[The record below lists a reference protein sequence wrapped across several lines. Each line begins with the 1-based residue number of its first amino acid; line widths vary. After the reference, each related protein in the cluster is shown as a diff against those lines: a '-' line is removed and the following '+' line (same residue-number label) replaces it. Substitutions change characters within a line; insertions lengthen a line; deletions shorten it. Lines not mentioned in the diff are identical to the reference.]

1 MHSEARDGPAATLK
15 RFRIMA
21 GLTQEELA
29 ERAGVSARTVSDVER
44 GLRTAVYPDTA
55 RRLAQA
61 LELRDDQRP
70 HFESTM
76 RGHETDDHPARSRST
91 IPIVPTPLLGR
102 VSELAA
108 VITAIGASGVPL
120 LTLTGPGGIGKTRL
134 ALEAAKRLEESFPLG
149 VFFVALGDVRDPAL
163 VAPAIAK
170 ALGVVETGEG
180 LEILI
185 GRHLAARRVL
195 ILLDTFE
202 QVLEAAVFVSS
213 LLLRSAESKFVVT
226 SRIPLHVRGEF
237 EFPVP
242 PLEMPNDLGEKPLEE
257 LHQWPATALFVD
269 RALAVRPDLKL
280 DQDAAGLVLE
290 ICRKLDGLP
299 LAIELAAARVKHL
312 PLPALN
318 DQLDR
323 RLQVLTGGHV
333 DLPLRQRA
341 MRETV
346 AWSHDL
352 LSPAAQS
359 LFRRVAVYSGGWSLE
374 SVEPV
379 CGPAKEVGDALDGL
393 RTLVDHSLVAVSGNS
408 AVPRYHVLEVIR
420 EYAAERLAAAGESE
434 MSSRRHALHYLR
446 LAEEVEPKLVRA
458 AQEEWIRWLE
468 LERGNLRSA
477 IAWAIKRG
485 ENVVAL
491 RFTVSL
497 WRFWRHA
504 GELTEGRRWAEAALA
519 MPGDAPDALR
529 AKALWGTAFLA
540 FPQGDYK
547 RMAEL
552 AAEDMEVARRSG
564 DPMDLRNALT
574 IVGQV
579 ALCEGRYSDALEPLR
594 ESLAICR
601 RLGLSWQLGTSH
613 LNFGTALLHSGNLE
627 EAGQIFRSGLG
638 VYRELGDETFA
649 ARITIALSQTAL
661 ARGDM
666 PTAESLA
673 RQGLTAF
680 ARQRER
686 LGIAEAFD
694 ALAALAAARNDLERT
709 ARLDGAAKK
718 IQDTIA
724 SRPAPFERAI
734 TRSLIEP
741 ARTSFGE
748 ERWQTASEEGRAF
761 NLDAAVEYALT

>member
-1 MHSEARDGPAATLK
+1 M
-15 RFRIMA
+15 
-21 GLTQEELA
+21 
-29 ERAGVSARTVSDVER
+29 
-44 GLRTAVYPDTA
+44 
-55 RRLAQA
+55 
-61 LELRDDQRP
+61 
-70 HFESTM
+70 
-76 RGHETDDHPARSRST
+76 
-91 IPIVPTPLLGR
+91 
-102 VSELAA
+102 
-108 VITAIGASGVPL
+108 
-120 LTLTGPGGIGKTRL
+120 
-134 ALEAAKRLEESFPLG
+134 
-149 VFFVALGDVRDPAL
+149 
-163 VAPAIAK
+163 
-170 ALGVVETGEG
+170 
-180 LEILI
+180 
-185 GRHLAARRVL
+185 
-195 ILLDTFE
+195 
-202 QVLEAAVFVSS
+202 
-213 LLLRSAESKFVVT
+213 
-226 SRIPLHVRGEF
+226 
-237 EFPVP
+237 
-242 PLEMPNDLGEKPLEE
+242 
-257 LHQWPATALFVD
+257 FVD

-280 DQDAAGLVLE
+280 DPDAAGLVLE

-318 DQLDR
+318 RQLDR
-323 RLQVLTGGHV
+323 RLQVLTGGPV

-346 AWSHDL
+346 AWSYDL

-359 LFRRVAVYSGGWSLE
+359 LFRRLAVYSGGWSFE

-379 CGPAKEVGDALDGL
+379 CGPADEVGDALDGL

-408 AVPRYHVLEVIR
+408 GEPRYHMLDVIR
-420 EYAAERLAAAGESE
+420 EYAAERLADAGESE
-434 MSSRRHALHYLR
+434 TSSRRHALHYLR
-446 LAEEVEPKLVRA
+446 LVEEAEPKLVRA
-458 AQEEWIRWLE
+458 AQEESIRRLE

-477 IAWAIKRG
+477 VAWAIKRG

-497 WRFWRHA
+497 WRFWRHT
-504 GELTEGRRWAEAALA
+504 GELAEGRRWAEAALA
-519 MPGDAPDALR
+519 MPGDAPDSLR

-552 AAEDMEVARRSG
+552 AAEDMDVAQRSG
-564 DPMDLRNALT
+564 DPMDVRNALT

-579 ALCEGRYSDALEPLR
+579 ALCEGRYSEALEPLR

-601 RLGLSWQLGTSH
+601 RLGLSWQLGTAH
-613 LNFGTALLHSGNLE
+613 LNFGNALLHSGNLE
-627 EAGQIFRSGLG
+627 EADQIFRSGLE

-661 ARGDM
+661 ARRDI
-666 PTAESLA
+666 PAAESLA

-709 ARLDGAAKK
+709 AKLDGAAKK

-741 ARTSFGE
+741 VRTSFGE
-748 ERWQTASEEGRAF
+748 ERWHTASEEGRAF